1 MNVLRNLLKN
11 FLESFPALHR
21 KHRCQIARH
30 VAVNNSY
37 FLQATVKNYVI
48 EIFFFSN
55 PCIALVHL

>member
-48 EIFFFSN
+48 EIFFSQ
-55 PCIALVHL
+55 IHA